1 MNVKVLSPFQDE
13 ATAPETVR
21 LGREKITRAILAEAS
36 KAMPAFGM
44 ELVDVRIKRINYV
57 EQVRKK
63 VYERMVSERKRK
75 AAQFRSE
82 GEGKKAEILGQM
94 EKKLKS
100 IISGAYRTA
109 EEIRGEADAEATRIY
124 GDAYGQDPA
133 FYAFFKTLETYKG
146 AAYKNAFVILGTD
159 SDYYRFLKTIPK

>member
-1 MNVKVLSPFQDE
+1 MNVKALSPFQDE

-36 KAMPAFGM
+36 KAMSAFGM
-44 ELVDVRIKRINYV
+44 DLVDVRIKRINYV

-82 GEGKKAEILGQM
+82 GEGKKAKILGQM
-94 EKKLKS
+94 EKELKS

-109 EEIRGEADAEATRIY
+109 EEIRGEADAEA
-124 GDAYGQDPA
+124 DQDLWRRLRSGSGLLCL
-133 FYAFFKTLETYKG
+133 F
-146 AAYKNAFVILGTD
+146 
-159 SDYYRFLKTIPK
+159 

>member
-1 MNVKVLSPFQDE
+1 MNVKVLSPFPE

-36 KAMPAFGM
+36 KAMSAFGM
-44 ELVDVRIKRINYV
+44 DLVDVRIKRINYV

-63 VYERMVSERKRK
+63 VYEWMVSERKRK

-94 EKKLKS
+94 EKELKS

-109 EEIRGEADAEATRIY
+109 EEIRGKADAEQPGSMEALTVRIRPSTLFLRPWRPTR
-124 GDAYGQDPA
+124 GR
-133 FYAFFKTLETYKG
+133 L
-146 AAYKNAFVILGTD
+146 
-159 SDYYRFLKTIPK
+159 

>member
-1 MNVKVLSPFQDE
+1 MNVKVLSPFPE
-13 ATAPETVR
+13 VTALETFH

-36 KAMPAFGM
+36 KVMSAFGM
-44 ELVDVRIKRINYV
+44 DLVDVRIKRINYV

-94 EKKLKS
+94 EKELKS

-109 EEIRGEADAEATRIY
+109 EEIRGKADAEATRIY
-124 GDAYGQDPA
+124 GGAYGQDPA
-133 FYAFFKTLETYKG
+133 FYAFFKTLETYKRPL
-146 AAYKNAFVILGTD
+146 IRTPLL
-159 SDYYRFLKTIPK
+159 FLEPTLTTAGS